1 MTVTLLTNKTCGPCT
16 VVKNKLKALNIE
28 VDTKDFSNADDQEIF
43 RKHNIRSVPRLL
55 IEDGESDVQI
65 IQGIDDIV
73 DAIKK
78 HKEENVEG
86 NV

>member
-1 MTVTLLTNKTCGPCT
+1 MSITLLTSKSCGPCT

-28 VDTKDFSNADDQEIF
+28 VDTKDFTIPEDQEFF
-43 RKHNIRSVPRLL
+43 RKHNIKSVPRLL
-55 IEDGESDVQI
+55 IENGADVEI

-78 HKEENVEG
+78 HKEENV
-86 NV
+86 